1 MKEELSEA
9 TITNSDNIEVC
20 TASFTRD
27 RTDRV
32 VVIQIDTLE
41 EHRGKGYARRL
52 LSNIREGEK
61 QPIHVVSTSHAV
73 GFYKKIG
80 YTQVAPFIFQ
90 SN

>member
-1 MKEELSEA
+1 MNEEVSELA
-9 TITNSDNIEVC
+9 ITDSNNIEVC
-20 TASFTRD
+20 SASFIRD
-27 RTDRV
+27 RTGRIV
-32 VVIQIDTLE
+32 VMQIDTHK
-41 EHRGKGYARRL
+41 EHRRKGYARTL